1 MLSTVRFE
9 ALVVTGIVRL
19 MHLKPRNLIRLRR
32 TLLDIKPDQPGL
44 DDPGRGRRL
53 GLDIGTVRIGA
64 AYSDRDGM
72 LANPLET
79 IRRTTDLQG
88 PDGDDIDR
96 ILELIAEHDVVEVVV
111 GLPRNLD
118 GSGSKSVTQAV
129 EFATRIQRRLEES
142 GKPTPVRF
150 CDERLTTVIANQV
163 MRDTGLSQKKGRKV
177 VDQIAAVSILQQ
189 WLDGRKKY
197 FARQE
202 LGGQE

>member
-1 MLSTVRFE
+1 M
-9 ALVVTGIVRL
+9 
-19 MHLKPRNLIRLRR
+19 
-32 TLLDIKPDQPGL
+32 DITPDQPGV

-79 IRRTTDLQG
+79 IRRSTDLRG
-88 PDGDDIDR
+88 PDGEDIDR
-96 ILELIAEHDVVEVVV
+96 ILELIAENEVVEVVV

-118 GSGSKSVTQAV
+118 GSGSKSVTHAA
-129 EFATRIQRRLEES
+129 EMASRIRRRLDDS
-142 GKPTPVRF
+142 GKNHIPVRF

-163 MRDTGLSQKKGRKV
+163 MRDSGLSQKKGRKV

-189 WLDGRKKY
+189 WLDSRKKY
-197 FARQE
+197 FAHQE
-202 LGGQE
+202 LGEVE